1 MGMNAK
7 ENLLRTVDRDQVLLF
22 GSHNQMLYERGVW
35 LCGMENF
42 MVALHTD
49 RERIQRLI
57 RGIAAPDQGMPFP
70 RENIEAFVNT
80 VRKHGRYPLK
90 WDR

>member
-7 ENLLRTVDRDQVLLF
+7 ENLLRTADRDQVLLF

-57 RGIAAPDQGMPFP
+57 RGIADFQVALA
-70 RENIEAFVNT
+70 EHYIELGVD
-80 VRKHGRYPLK
+80 GG
-90 WDR
+90 

>member
-7 ENLLRTVDRDQVLLF
+7 ENLLRTADRDQVLLF
-22 GSHNQMLYERGVW
+22 GSQNQMLYERGVW
-35 LCGMENF
+35 PCGMENF

-57 RGIAAPDQGMPFP
+57 RGIADFQVALAEHYVELGVDG
-70 RENIEAFVNT
+70 
-80 VRKHGRYPLK
+80 G
-90 WDR
+90 